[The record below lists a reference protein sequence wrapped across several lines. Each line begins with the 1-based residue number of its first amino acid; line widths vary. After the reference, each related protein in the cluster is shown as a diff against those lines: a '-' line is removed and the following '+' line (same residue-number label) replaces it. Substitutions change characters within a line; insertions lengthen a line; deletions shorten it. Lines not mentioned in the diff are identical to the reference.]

1 MEMEFLKIFVVIL
14 LYVTV
19 LGFGILCARLM
30 DRRKQLRTL
39 ALEGHRGE
47 SAGSTK
53 EDFHG

>member
-1 MEMEFLKIFVVIL
+1 MEFLKIIVVIL

-19 LGFGILCARLM
+19 LEFGILCARLM
-30 DRRKQLRTL
+30 DRRKHLRTL

-47 SAGSTK
+47 DAGSTK

>member
-1 MEMEFLKIFVVIL
+1 MEFLKIIVVIL

-30 DRRKQLRTL
+30 DRRKHLRTL

-47 SAGSTK
+47 DAGSTK